1 MMQLQELKLLYLF
14 VKKLRVPSVGE
25 LELIK
30 VRHFTDVTYVME
42 VDKQLQIKDFFLL
55 LKHVQ
60 LAKGREILL
69 IKHVKPVE
77 VLAL

>member
-14 VKKLRVPSVGE
+14 VKKLYVPSVGG

-42 VDKQLQIKDFFLL
+42 VDRQLQIKASFLL
-55 LKHVQ
+55 LKHVP
-60 LAKGREILL
+60 L
-69 IKHVKPVE
+69 VKVKE
-77 VLAL
+77 M